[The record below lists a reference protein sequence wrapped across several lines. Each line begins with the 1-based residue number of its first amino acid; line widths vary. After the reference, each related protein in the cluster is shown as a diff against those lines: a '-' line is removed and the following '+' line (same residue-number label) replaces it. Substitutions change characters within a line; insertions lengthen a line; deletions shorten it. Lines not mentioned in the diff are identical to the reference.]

1 MADIHVYINKD
12 NPAEGNCH
20 FEAGD
25 VLHLHSNG
33 EHFVF
38 DMETS
43 GNLKIVTQAED
54 GSSADE
60 ERENKEA

>member
-1 MADIHVYINKD
+1 MADIHVHINKD

-33 EHFVF
+33 EHFIF
-38 DMETS
+38 DMGS
-43 GNLKIVTQAED
+43 AGDLKIVTQAED
-54 GSSADE
+54 GGSADE
-60 ERENKEA
+60 EGETKEA